1 MPLPKPSPRIY
12 TTKIPSTG
20 ATVKFRPFNV
30 KEEKFLILAQESE
43 DIATI
48 TNAIQDILES
58 CIQDNISVK
67 DLAIFDVEFLMTQ
80 IRAKSVG
87 EVVNLLMPCAENP
100 NHEKIPVRIDL
111 TKIEVDF
118 PEQHKKVIPLYDDV
132 GVAMKYPTLD
142 MLETMEKADSFEIAM
157 LCTDYIYD
165 AEQMYPAK
173 EQTKEELK
181 EFFETLEQSQFSK
194 VEEFFQ
200 TMPVYQHILEYTCMN
215 PECRHVHKRLIK
227 GISNFFV

>member
-12 TTKIPSTG
+12 NTKIPSTG

-48 TNAIQDILES
+48 TNAILDVLES

-67 DLAIFDVEFLMTQ
+67 DLAIFDIEFLMTQ

-100 NHEKIPVRIDL
+100 THEKIPVRIDL
-111 TKIEVDF
+111 TKIAVEF
-118 PEQHKKVIPLYDDV
+118 PTDHKKTISLYDDV
-132 GVAMKYPTLD
+132 GVVMKYPTLD
-142 MLETMEKADSFEIAM
+142 MLDVIEKSDSFEIAM

-165 AEQMYPAK
+165 SEQMYHAK
-173 EQTKEELK
+173 DQTKEELK
-181 EFFETLEQSQFSK
+181 EFFETLDQSQFSK

-200 TMPVYQHILEYTCMN
+200 TMPVYKHVLEYTCM
-215 PECRHVHKRLIK
+215 ECKHVHKRVIK

>member
-1 MPLPKPSPRIY
+1 MPLPKPSPKIY
-12 TTKIPSTG
+12 NTKVPSTG
-20 ATVKFRPFNV
+20 AVIKFRPFNV
-30 KEEKFLILAQESE
+30 KEEKFMILAQESE

-48 TNAIQDILES
+48 TNAIQDVLES

-67 DLAIFDVEFLMTQ
+67 DLAIFDVEYLMTQ

-111 TKIEVDF
+111 TKIAVEF
-118 PEQHKKVIPLYDDV
+118 PEDHKKVIQLYDDV

-142 MLETMEKADSFEIAM
+142 MLDVLEKADSFEIAM
-157 LCTDYIYD
+157 LCTDYIFD
-165 AEQMYPAK
+165 SEQMYPVK

-181 EFFETLEQSQFSK
+181 EFFETLDQTQFAK

-200 TMPVYQHILEYTCMN
+200 TMPVYKHVLEYTCM
-215 PECRHVHKRLIK
+215 ECKHVHKRVIK

>member
-20 ATVKFRPFNV
+20 AQVKFRPFNV

-100 NHEKIPVRIDL
+100 THEKIPVRIDL
-111 TKIEVDF
+111 TKIEVNF
-118 PEQHKKVIPLYDDV
+118 TEQHKKTIPLYDDV
-132 GVAMKYPTLD
+132 GVVMKYPTLD
-142 MLETMEKADSFEIAM
+142 MLETMEKADMFEIAM
-157 LCTDYIYD
+157 MCTDYIYD
-165 AEQMYPAK
+165 SEEMYPAK
-173 EQTKEELK
+173 EQSKEELK
-181 EFFETLEQSQFSK
+181 EFFETLDQTQFSK

-200 TMPVYQHILEYTCMN
+200 TMPVYQHVLEYTCMN